1 MIRAA
6 SIVVGVDGSP
16 ESLTAAEWAAA
27 EAAATDASLVVCHVV
42 PVLAPDAP
50 EPGPGAQI
58 AHRTAERA
66 RAAAPRLPV
75 EELILAGATSAE
87 LLVEAAEARLLV
99 VGKARTDRRAGTRS
113 VGEQLAAYLTAPMV
127 VVPGAGGLPLPS
139 DAPVT
144 VGVDRSAA
152 EATLGFA
159 FEYASR
165 HRRPVAALHA
175 YRPAPGAVVAAAAWR
190 SSPWRAADLL
200 QDAVRPWAAK
210 FPEVHVDLLPT
221 DAEAPT
227 ALIEESVHS
236 ALLVVGAPGGGA
248 PDALPGSVSRQLLRH
263 AHCPIAFVPG

>member
-1 MIRAA
+1 MLQPVRDCTLSVSGPGERRPAGRPTRAPAGDRVRPSPTRGEERTVIRAA

-58 AHRTAERA
+58 AHLTAERA

-165 HRRPVAALHA
+165 HRR
-175 YRPAPGAVVAAAAWR
+175 
-190 SSPWRAADLL
+190 
-200 QDAVRPWAAK
+200 
-210 FPEVHVDLLPT
+210 
-221 DAEAPT
+221 
-227 ALIEESVHS
+227 
-236 ALLVVGAPGGGA
+236 
-248 PDALPGSVSRQLLRH
+248 
-263 AHCPIAFVPG
+263 